1 MHCHSLVPRLS
12 GIISAGA
19 GKEAVKCF
27 EATSAEQTQNVQSLE
42 DILRKFVPKRDI
54 IKTVD
59 TRPIFSSHAIN
70 AKGPG

>member
-12 GIISAGA
+12 GIISVGE
-19 GKEAVKCF
+19 GKEAVECF
-27 EATSAEQTQNVQSLE
+27 EATSAEQTQIVQGLE

-59 TRPIFSSHAIN
+59 TRPFFSSHAIN
-70 AKGPG
+70 ANGPG

>member
-1 MHCHSLVPRLS
+1 MHCRSIVPRLS
-12 GIISAGA
+12 EINSAGA
-19 GKEAVKCF
+19 GKEAVECF
-27 EATSAEQTQNVQSLE
+27 ESTSAEQTQNVQSLE

-70 AKGPG
+70 AKETG